1 VTRFA
6 KDLLVWSQE
15 HGRKNLPW
23 QSSPPNIYHVW
34 LSEIMLQQT
43 QVATVVNYFNN
54 FIINF
59 PTLVELANA
68 DEEAVLTSW
77 AGLGY
82 YSRARNLHKSAKI
95 ILSEYQ
101 GIFPSSYLELT
112 ALPGIGES
120 TAGAILSLAYNQ
132 SRPILDGNVKR
143 VLSRYH
149 RVVGHYSDSKVLKEL
164 WRLAK
169 YHTPSKQNANYT
181 QAIMDLGATICV
193 PRKPLCTRC
202 PVSRNCKANI
212 CNDQASFPQKKE
224 RAIRSEKSLAFLV
237 YHNEKGE
244 IYLVKRPNKGIWGG
258 LWSFTECEDTETA
271 ITTTIKEHNLNANI
285 VSSLPRFKHSFTH
298 YHLWIRPI
306 IINSPGLEKDYQNI
320 NKLALA
326 VPAPVKKIISMLDSL
341 NSAESNE

>member
-1 VTRFA
+1 
-6 KDLLVWSQE
+6 
-15 HGRKNLPW
+15 
-23 QSSPPNIYHVW
+23 
-34 LSEIMLQQT
+34 MLQQT
-43 QVATVVNYFNN
+43 QVVTVVEYFNN

-59 PTLVELANA
+59 PTLAELANA
-68 DEEAVLTSW
+68 DEEEVLTSW

-82 YSRARNLHKSAKI
+82 YSRARNLYKSAKI
-95 ILSEYQ
+95 ILSEYH
-101 GIFPSSYLELT
+101 GIFPTSYSELIV
-112 ALPGIGES
+112 LPGIGES
-120 TAGAILSLAYNQ
+120 TAGAILSLACNQ

-149 RVVGHYSDSKVLKEL
+149 KVVGHYSDSKVLKEL
-164 WRLAK
+164 WRLAE

-193 PRKPLCTRC
+193 PRKPLCSRC
-202 PVSRNCKANI
+202 PVSRNCKANLY
-212 CNDQASFPQKKE
+212 NDQASFPQKK
-224 RAIRSEKSLAFLV
+224 ATTIRPETSLAFLA
-237 YHNEKGE
+237 YRNDKGE
-244 IYLVKRPNKGIWGG
+244 IYLVKRPDKGVWGG
-258 LWSFTECEDTETA
+258 LWSFAECEDNEAA
-271 ITTTIKEHNLNANI
+271 ITAAIREHNLEASV
-285 VSSLPRFKHSFTH
+285 VSSLSKFKHSFTH

>member
-1 VTRFA
+1 VTRFS
-6 KDLLVWSQE
+6 KDLLSWFQE

-23 QSSPPNIYHVW
+23 QSRPPDVYHVW

-43 QVATVVNYFNN
+43 QVSTVVDYFNN

-59 PTLVELANA
+59 PTLAELANA
-68 DEEAVLTSW
+68 DESEVLASW

-101 GIFPSSYLELT
+101 GIVPNSYSELI

-132 SRPILDGNVKR
+132 PSPILDGNVKR

-149 RVVGHYSDSKVLKEL
+149 RVVGQYSDSKFLKEL

-169 YHTPSKQNANYT
+169 YHTPSEQNAKYA
-181 QAIMDLGATICV
+181 QAIMDLGATVCM
-193 PRKPLCTRC
+193 PRKPSCSEC
-202 PVSRNCKANI
+202 PVSRNCKANLY
-212 CNDQASFPQKKE
+212 NDQTSFPQKNTKKT
-224 RAIRSEKSLAFLV
+224 RPEKSLAFLA
-237 YHNEKGE
+237 YHNDKGE
-244 IYLVKRPNKGIWGG
+244 VYLVKRPNKALWGG
-258 LWSFTECEDTETA
+258 LWSFAECEDNETA
-271 ITTTIKEHNLNANI
+271 IAAAIKKHNLKASVI
-285 VSSLPRFKHSFTH
+285 SSLPKFKHSFTH

-306 IINSPGLEKDYQNI
+306 IIKSPGLKKDYHNI
-320 NKLALA
+320 KKLALG

-341 NSAESNE
+341 NSIESNE

>member
-68 DEEAVLTSW
+68 DEEEVLTSW
-77 AGLGY
+77 VGLGY

-101 GIFPSSYLELT
+101 GIFPSSYLELI

-132 SRPILDGNVKR
+132 SQPILDGNVKR

-164 WRLAK
+164 WQLAK

-193 PRKPLCTRC
+193 PRKPLCSRC
-202 PVSRNCKANI
+202 PVSRNCRANL
-212 CNDQASFPQKKE
+212 CNDQASFPQKKA
-224 RAIRSEKSLAFLV
+224 RTTRPEKALAFLV
-237 YHNEKGE
+237 YRNNKGL
-244 IYLVKRPNKGIWGG
+244 IYLAKRPNRGVWGG
-258 LWSFTECEDTETA
+258 LWSFAECEDNEAA
-271 ITTTIKEHNLNANI
+271 ITTAIREHNLEASV
-285 VSSLPRFKHSFTH
+285 VSSVPKFKHSFTH

-306 IINSPGLEKDYQNI
+306 IINSPGLEKGYYSI

-326 VPAPVKKIISMLDSL
+326 TPVPVKKIISMLDSL
-341 NSAESNE
+341 NPAESNE

>member
-6 KDLLVWSQE
+6 KDLLVWFQE

-23 QSSPPNIYHVW
+23 QSSPPDIYHVW

-43 QVATVVNYFNN
+43 QVATVVDYFNN

-59 PTLVELANA
+59 PTLVDLANA
-68 DEEAVLTSW
+68 DEEEVLTSW

-101 GIFPSSYLELT
+101 SIFPNSYSELI

-120 TAGAILSLAYNQ
+120 TAGAILSLACNQ
-132 SRPILDGNVKR
+132 SQPILDGNVKR

-149 RVVGHYSDSKVLKEL
+149 RVVGHYSNSKVLNEL

-193 PRKPLCTRC
+193 PRKPFCSRC
-202 PVSRNCKANI
+202 PVSRNCRANL

-224 RAIRSEKSLAFLV
+224 RTTRPEKELAFLV
-237 YHNEKGE
+237 YRNNKGR
-244 IYLVKRPNKGIWGG
+244 IYLAKRPNRGIWGG
-258 LWSFTECEDTETA
+258 LWSFAECEDNEITIAAA
-271 ITTTIKEHNLNANI
+271 IREHNLEASVI
-285 VSSLPRFKHSFTH
+285 SSLSKFKHSFTH

-306 IINSPGLEKDYQNI
+306 IINSPGVEKGYHNI
-320 NKLALA
+320 NKLALG
-326 VPAPVKKIISMLDSL
+326 VPAPVKKIISMLDSF
-341 NSAESNE
+341 NSTESNE

>member
-1 VTRFA
+1 MTSFA
-6 KDLLVWSQE
+6 KDLLVWFQE

-23 QSSPPNIYHVW
+23 QSNPPNIYHVW

-43 QVATVVNYFNN
+43 QVATVVDYFNN
-54 FIINF
+54 FVVNF
-59 PTLVELANA
+59 PTVVALANA
-68 DEEAVLTSW
+68 DEEEVLASW

-95 ILSEYQ
+95 VLSKYR
-101 GIFPSSYLELT
+101 GIFPTSHSELIS
-112 ALPGIGES
+112 LPGVGES
-120 TAGAILSLAYNQ
+120 TAGAILSLACNQ

-149 RVVGHYSDSKVLKEL
+149 RVAGHYSDSKVLKEF

-193 PRKPLCTRC
+193 PHKPLCPRC
-202 PVSRNCKANI
+202 PVSRHCKASL
-212 CNDQASFPQKKE
+212 CNDQASFPQKKA
-224 RAIRSEKSLAFLV
+224 RTTMPEKSLAFLA
-237 YHNEKGE
+237 YRNDKGE
-244 IYLVKRPNKGIWGG
+244 IYLAKRPNKGVWGG
-258 LWSFTECEDTETA
+258 LWSFEECEDSETA
-271 ITTTIKEHNLNANI
+271 ITAAIKEHNLEASI
-285 VSSLPRFKHSFTH
+285 ISSLPKFKHSFTH

-306 IINSPGLEKDYQNI
+306 IISSPSLEKDYHNI
-320 NKLALA
+320 NKLALG

-341 NSAESNE
+341 NSVESNE